1 MGRNQAYICP
11 IDEKRRK
18 PMLQIFAQALLLTV
32 QRPGVIGPQTAKR
45 RG

>member
-1 MGRNQAYICP
+1 MRNKAYIP
-11 IDEKRRK
+11 IIHKQRRK

-32 QRPGVIGPQTAKR
+32 SRPMPTDSRKHV